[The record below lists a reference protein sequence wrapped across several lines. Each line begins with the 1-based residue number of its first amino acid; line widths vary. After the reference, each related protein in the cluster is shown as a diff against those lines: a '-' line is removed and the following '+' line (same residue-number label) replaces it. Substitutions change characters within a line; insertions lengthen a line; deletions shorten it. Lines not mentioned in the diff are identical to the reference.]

1 MVCVKR
7 QGKDR
12 EEDQKS
18 GGSEPS
24 IKAKRRSKGLVLVRA
39 RKNPSSKKPELEES
53 VVGNCEMNSMKDD
66 EVFTRPSFERRK
78 H

>member
-12 EEDQKS
+12 GNDHKS

-24 IKAKRRSKGLVLVRA
+24 MKVKRRSKGLVLVRA
-39 RKNPSSKKPELEES
+39 RKNQSSKEPELEES
-53 VVGNCEMNSMKDD
+53 VVGNCDMNSMKNDD
-66 EVFTRPSFERRK
+66 VFTRLSFERRK